1 MISMAGSV
9 FLYKNIFGWISMGA
23 QDRTEKVLR
32 EMHVLFSK
40 AQPYEGSTRNVIVD
54 KNAMMDLLKELN
66 ECMYDMMEEHELT
79 VKSRDKANREIQK
92 KGDDII
98 FDATRKAEDIYAASI
113 MYTDNALDSIQDIIK
128 ESQESIDKIYE
139 EATKK
144 IKEETRSV
152 KTNQLELKSHLND
165 LIDTQKYLRLIDEEN
180 MRILKEKAEGTD
192 EEFDDGPK
200 YSAPEIRIDKDYFA
214 RAGLDVDDDLDQ
226 PAGDLDDEGNAISS
240 EDLDAEYFKWQ
251 EEASEEEKKPS
262 KKGLSGLFGLKH

>member
-1 MISMAGSV
+1 
-9 FLYKNIFGWISMGA
+9 MGA

-40 AQPYEGSTRNVIVD
+40 AQPYEGSTKNVIVD

-66 ECMYDMMEEHELT
+66 ECMYDMMEEYELT
-79 VKSRDKANREIQK
+79 VKSRDKANREVQK
-92 KGDDII
+92 QGDEII

-128 ESQESIDKIYE
+128 ESQESIGKIYE

-144 IKEETRSV
+144 IKEETKSV

-180 MRILKEKAEGTD
+180 LRILKEKENGSEDIIA
-192 EEFDDGPK
+192 GPK
-200 YSAPEIRIDKDYFA
+200 YAAPEIRIDKEYFA
-214 RAGLDVDDDLDQ
+214 KAGLEIDDAAGPGPVDD
-226 PAGDLDDEGNAISS
+226 ENMISS

-251 EEASEEEKKPS
+251 EGEEKPDSKS
-262 KKGLSGLFGLKH
+262 TKKGLSGLFGFNNKGEK

>member
-1 MISMAGSV
+1 
-9 FLYKNIFGWISMGA
+9 MGA
-23 QDRTEKVLR
+23 QDRTERVLR
-32 EMHVLFSK
+32 DMHVLFSK
-40 AQPYEGSTRNVIVD
+40 AQPYEGSAKNVIVD

-79 VKSRDKANREIQK
+79 VKSRDKANREMQK
-92 KGDDII
+92 QGDDIV
-98 FDATRKAEDIYAASI
+98 FEATRKAEDIYAASL

-128 ESQESIDKIYE
+128 ESQESITKIYE

-144 IKEETRSV
+144 IKEETKLV

-180 MRILKEKAEGTD
+180 MRIRKEKAEGTT
-192 EEFDDGPK
+192 EEFDDAPK
-200 YSAPEIRIDKDYFA
+200 YAAPEIRIDKDYFA
-214 RAGLDVDDDLDQ
+214 KAGIAIDDDLEQ
-226 PAGDLDDEGNAISS
+226 PADGINEESTISS

-251 EEASEEEKKPS
+251 EEEESSEGKKAA